1 MFSLG
6 WQEMIFIF
14 VLALLLFG
22 PKKLPEIARTM
33 GKAISEFRRAS
44 NELKA
49 TFDRE
54 LSSLEQENHSIREAT
69 SEFSYDQYHYENSY
83 ESSYYDSGGRIPG
96 LEETAAKDTT
106 AVTASAAPEVESRPG
121 TAPEGTVETAAPGTP
136 HEGAPNEAAEAKPPE
151 AKPAAESQS

>member
-6 WQEMIFIF
+6 WPEMVFVF

-44 NELKA
+44 SELKA

-54 LSSLEQENHSIREAT
+54 LSSLEQENQSIKEAAGT
-69 SEFSYDQYHYENSY
+69 FSYDQYHYDNSY
-83 ESSYYDSGGRIPG
+83 ESSYYDSGGEIPG
-96 LEETAAKDTT
+96 SGEAAQDTT
-106 AVTASAAPEVESRPG
+106 AVSASAGPGAEMRPG
-121 TAPEGTVETAAPGTP
+121 TAPEGTVETAAPG
-136 HEGAPNEAAEAKPPE
+136 APPEAAPEAVAEAKPPE
-151 AKPAAESQS
+151 AGKAAESES